1 MPKLHPESH
10 RRRAPLVDLLE
21 PRRLFAALTP
31 GLTVSSTISANSE
44 VDSYTISV
52 TAGQTLVVA
61 LGDSGL
67 NAFDPQVEL
76 HNPSGGIVRTDSNET
91 GVFYTTTATA

>member
-1 MPKLHPESH
+1 MPKSQ
-10 RRRAPLVDLLE
+10 RRRAPWVDLLE

-31 GLTVSSTISANSE
+31 GLTVSSTIAAPSE
-44 VDSYTISV
+44 VDSYTISL

-67 NAFDPQVEL
+67 TAFDPQVEL
-76 HNPSGGIVRTDSNET
+76 HAPGGGVVRTDSNET
-91 GVFYTTTATA
+91 GVFYTTTASTAGT